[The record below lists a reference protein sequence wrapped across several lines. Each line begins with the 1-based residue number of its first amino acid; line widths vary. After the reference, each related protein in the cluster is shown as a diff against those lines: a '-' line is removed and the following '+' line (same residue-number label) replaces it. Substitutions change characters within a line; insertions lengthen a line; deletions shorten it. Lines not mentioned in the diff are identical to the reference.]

1 MLPNWLQPGQT
12 LMGKYFIQNVV
23 SYKEIFEQELLSKI
37 SVFAE
42 MKPVMPNQG
51 TQSGSIKKN
60 RSKQFQSFQSSSGG
74 MIERRSSNFSKITIE
89 AKSNQHMNYLTLL
102 NTNYAYRLR
111 TLALFEQGQ
120 PTVCFDIF
128 IVENDMRFKEY
139 NLFENLWRETLLL
152 HHLKNQN
159 GKVLPVVNFG

>member
-1 MLPNWLQPGQT
+1 
-12 LMGKYFIQNVV
+12 
-23 SYKEIFEQELLSKI
+23 
-37 SVFAE
+37 
-42 MKPVMPNQG
+42 
-51 TQSGSIKKN
+51 
-60 RSKQFQSFQSSSGG
+60 

-152 HHLKNQN
+152 HHLKN
-159 GKVLPVVNFG
+159 